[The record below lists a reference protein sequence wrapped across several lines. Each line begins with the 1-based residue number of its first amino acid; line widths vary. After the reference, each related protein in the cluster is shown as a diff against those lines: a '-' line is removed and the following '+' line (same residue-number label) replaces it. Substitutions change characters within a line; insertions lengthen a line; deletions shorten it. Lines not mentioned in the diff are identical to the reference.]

1 MATELRLPEFERPPV
16 VETVLSVRFRE
27 TAGLTTASIVQFWES
42 ELVSDFPEVA
52 EQAPY
57 SALIEHLGQDAPS
70 GGFPIQLET
79 GFPSPRFWFKGGAE
93 LVQLQPDWFAYN
105 WRRPPGLEAQYT
117 RYPSGREN
125 FSRHLKSFC
134 EHLRAETGFTPTFNQ
149 CEITY
154 VNTIVPSGIWTE
166 HSELERV
173 TPLWRSIPPHGEN
186 ETVERA
192 RLDIVVAIH
201 DQGTQVGRLHVGF
214 SPSTDATGNPT
225 FLMNLT
231 ARGRPLG
238 DGVEGVLAFLDL
250 GRGSVVRNFV
260 RFTTPELHQVWGKT

>member
-1 MATELRLPEFERPPV
+1 MTPDLPSFSNPPV
-16 VETVLSVRFRE
+16 TETVLSVGFRPIESFSLVQLARFHE
-27 TAGLTTASIVQFWES
+27 TVRTE
-42 ELVSDFPEVA
+42 
-52 EQAPY
+52 
-57 SALIEHLGQDAPS
+57 
-70 GGFPIQLET
+70 
-79 GFPSPRFWFKGGAE
+79 FPSSDDQPPYQMPLERFSSARDVLTLEVPVFQAFLPRFWLSSEDGTS
-93 LVQLQPDWFAYN
+93 LLQLQRDWFAYN

-134 EHLRAETGFTPTFNQ
+134 EHLRTETGFTPTFNQ